1 MRLSAKTLKNVDSLN
16 SWQYSENWIVRQF
29 GMSGEATTLYFQLI
43 DLERDNIRH
52 IPSNLATASVTFS
65 NLNDELVIIKTAQMA
80 FADDRSIWK
89 IDLTDAD
96 LPASGNVI
104 FSLTDN
110 GKTYRF
116 NITNGLSVELVNA
129 GGC

>member
-16 SWQYSENWIVRQF
+16 SWQYAENWIVRQF
-29 GMSGEATTLYFQLI
+29 GMSGEAATLYFQLVNL
-43 DLERDNIRH
+43 DRDNIRYM
-52 IPSNLATASVTFS
+52 PSALATASVTFS
-65 NLNDELVIIKTAQMA
+65 NLNDELVIVKTAQIA

-104 FSLTDN
+104 FSLTDS

>member
-16 SWQYSENWIVRQF
+16 SWQYAENWIVRQF
-29 GMSGEATTLYFQLI
+29 GMSGETATLYFQLVNL
-43 DLERDNIRH
+43 DRDNIRYM
-52 IPSNLATASVTFS
+52 PSALATASVTFS
-65 NLNDELVIIKTAQMA
+65 NLNDELVIVKTAQIA